1 MSDPED
7 ELLELADR
15 LDEYVRE
22 TERADLK
29 LEVQRKAAT
38 LRALYRQEHLLRR
51 ILEWAER

>member
-1 MSDPED
+1 MSEDGD

-22 TERADLK
+22 TERVDLK

-38 LRALYRQEHLLRR
+38 LRWQYRQEHLLRR
-51 ILEWAER
+51 LLEWAER